1 MICDRQHVII
11 PILVDIRP
19 WTQWRPMKESRD
31 HLEVEVKFH
40 IDQPDLVGQRLA
52 KIGAIAQPKAFETN
66 LRFEDH
72 RHTLKANHKLLRLRQ
87 DKGCRL
93 TYKSKP
99 PKSDSQ
105 CKVYRELE
113 VEIGDFD
120 TMRAIL
126 HELGYHTAQIYEKWR
141 QIFLWKDVEI
151 CLDTMP
157 YGTFL
162 EIEGPQESIK
172 LAAGRLHLSWEKR
185 ILENYLA
192 MFEALRIHNNLP
204 FKDVTFS
211 NFENYSA
218 DISPI
223 IKTFE
228 AGKYRL

>member
-1 MICDRQHVII
+1 M
-11 PILVDIRP
+11 
-19 WTQWRPMKESRD
+19 TASRN

-40 IDQPDLVGQRLA
+40 INQPETAVQNLTR
-52 KIGAIAQPKAFETN
+52 IGAVAQPRVFETN
-66 LRFEDH
+66 LRFED
-72 RHTLKANHKLLRLRQ
+72 RGHTLKASHKLLRLRQ
-87 DKGCRL
+87 DKACRL

-99 PKSDSQ
+99 PQSDSQ

-113 VEIGDFD
+113 VEVVDFD

-126 HELGYHTAQIYEKWR
+126 QELGYHTAQIYEKWR
-141 QIFLWKDVEI
+141 QVWRWKDVEI

-172 LAAGRLHLSWEKR
+172 STAGRLHLSWKKR

-192 MFEALRIHNNLP
+192 MFEALRTHYYLP

-211 NFENYSA
+211 NFKNCCA

-223 IKTFE
+223 IKRFE
-228 AGKYRL
+228 AGK